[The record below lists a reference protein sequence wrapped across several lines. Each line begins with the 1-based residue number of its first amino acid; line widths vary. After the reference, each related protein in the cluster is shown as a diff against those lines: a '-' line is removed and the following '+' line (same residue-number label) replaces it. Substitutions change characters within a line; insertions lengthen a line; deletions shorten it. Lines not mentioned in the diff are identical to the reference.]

1 MSDSNKQ
8 TVHLSPWLGG
18 SIITLLVLQV
28 GLLWVHGNMLQRQ
41 HEAILDLRE
50 DVQSLAE
57 TLEDQGEADA
67 SPEAYAVPARL
78 GLARHRRARL
88 ARVAYLQHEHEP
100 EDDAALGKE
109 LDASQQSGAQAVI
122 KAREIQAKLSISE
135 NIRKADE
142 KAAVAAEG
150 RKMRPWLW
158 AGAALAVLA
167 MLARSWMRKRG

>member
-1 MSDSNKQ
+1 MSDTSKQ

-28 GLLWVHGNMLQRQ
+28 GLLWIHGNMLQRQ

-57 TLEDQGEADA
+57 TLEEDQGEGDA
-67 SPEAYAVPARL
+67 GVEGAPAPAHLR
-78 GLARHRRARL
+78 LARHGRPRL
-88 ARVAYLQHEHEP
+88 LRTAYLQRDS
-100 EDDAALGKE
+100 EDDQGAQKE
-109 LDASQQSGAQAVI
+109 LEHSKQSAQEGVA
-122 KAREIQAKLSISE
+122 KARDLQEKLSISA

-158 AGAALAVLA
+158 AGAGLAVLA